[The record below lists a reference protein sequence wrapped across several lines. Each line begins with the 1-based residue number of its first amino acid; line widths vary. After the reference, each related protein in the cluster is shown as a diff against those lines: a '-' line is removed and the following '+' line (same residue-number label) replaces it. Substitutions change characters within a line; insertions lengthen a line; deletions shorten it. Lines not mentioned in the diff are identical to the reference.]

1 MQRVTSLLLCVALT
15 LSTFALTACNKDS
28 IPLAQ
33 AGYQLHVYAHAGAR
47 VGNAFNV
54 LKPEKLPNATYG
66 RLLLALGTASEIG
79 ERVFK
84 TIDAS
89 EQITPGDKVALIAQI
104 DQYITVLDGVLGDN
118 LITQL
123 QPDTQVQLRRSIAL
137 GRSVANAIKIAIAT
151 LKTTKPVKN
160 IRVQTD
166 GIEPQQAREAATC
179 AIGEN
184 DVQLAIALN
193 GAALDVIRQNRMDK
207 YAVTQSYLRDER
219 ARIGQ

>member
-123 QPDTQVQLRRSIAL
+123 LYRAGPVRRQCHQDRHRYAQDDQAGQKHPRPDRRH
-137 GRSVANAIKIAIAT
+137 R
-151 LKTTKPVKN
+151 
-160 IRVQTD
+160 
-166 GIEPQQAREAATC
+166 AAT
-179 AIGEN
+179 G
-184 DVQLAIALN
+184 Q
-193 GAALDVIRQNRMDK
+193 G
-207 YAVTQSYLRDER
+207 SGH
-219 ARIGQ
+219 ARHW